1 MDNTKSEYS
10 LPEPLKSL
18 LEGLNR
24 RVFALEHR
32 KTKQKEIVP
41 ASLELLNGRLFKV
54 EYEHEVTKTKQKEVF
69 NWLGEL
75 QDQVNE

>member
-24 RVFALEHR
+24 RLFALEYL
-32 KTKQKEIVP
+32 KNQKKEIIP
-41 ASLELLNGRLFKV
+41 ASLDLLNGRLFKV